1 MGGNDLLRMLLRDH
15 VSIAMSALRNLSG
28 LASHHLSV
36 CLSAIIVSKLVYV
49 FFRPHRFIFNFGFGF
64 NDADELM
71 SPVGFL
77 FASLFIELSF
87 EFVIDTMAVQVEE
100 NEVRIHK
107 CAKV

>member
-1 MGGNDLLRMLLRDH
+1 MRSCRF
-15 VSIAMSALRNLSG
+15 RNVCVEDDLSG
-28 LASHHLSV
+28 LASHLSV

>member
-1 MGGNDLLRMLLRDH
+1 
-15 VSIAMSALRNLSG
+15 
-28 LASHHLSV
+28 
-36 CLSAIIVSKLVYV
+36 
-49 FFRPHRFIFNFGFGF
+49 
-64 NDADELM
+64 M